1 MAGAQGKSGAMD
13 SPGQPEPEPE
23 PQSGPEPR
31 PEPGPGREAEREA
44 AGDDEGDDRRAVTL
58 GGDAGVL
65 HVEEAYWSDD
75 PRARGSGTGATLWEG
90 SVLLARHLVRMHGGH
105 GGGGTLRG
113 RALELGCGCSAVPS
127 LAAARLGCFSEVI
140 ATDGGDEAVEDN
152 LVDLQRNIEANARP
166 TDCCP
171 IRVQRL
177 EWGAAA
183 AAGLSPPLDC
193 LLASEVVYE
202 AQCVPLL
209 LDTLHALSSPSTL
222 ILLFVSERNQAASA
236 AFWAAAPERF
246 AVERVGPEPLDAEAP
261 LAARQQGVF
270 QLSRR

>member
-1 MAGAQGKSGAMD
+1 MGGAMA
-13 SPGQPEPEPE
+13 SPGQPEPGPE
-23 PQSGPEPR
+23 PQAGPEPR
-31 PEPGPGREAEREA
+31 PEPGPGPGREAEGEREA
-44 AGDDEGDDRRAVTL
+44 AGGDEGDDRRAVTL

-90 SVLLARHLVRMHGGH
+90 SVLLARHLVRMHGD
-105 GGGGTLRG
+105 GGALRG

-171 IRVQRL
+171 IRVRRL

-183 AAGLSPPLDC
+183 AADLSPPLDC

-222 ILLFVSERNQAASA
+222 ILLFVSERNRAASA
-236 AFWAAAPERF
+236 AFWEAAPERF